1 MRARA
6 AESGHGG
13 SGSAALAV
21 LWPLLAWPLAPST
34 VWASPEQPSAATVPA
49 ATMPAVA
56 TAPGEIAEPQDEA
69 AETVYVTPTMPD
81 RIGRIMAPVFV
92 NGQGPYPFV
101 IDTGAS
107 RSVLAPR
114 LAERL
119 GLVPDPSRTLELR
132 GMTGSATVPTLLV
145 ERLEAGDLKLAN
157 QRLPVIAPSVFA
169 DADGILGIDGL
180 KNMCLRA
187 SFTASEVS
195 ITRKGCPMS
204 VRDWPRASATLRFG
218 GLVLVKARLG
228 GLRVQAIIDTGA
240 ERSLGNSALLEAL
253 ELEPTSDD
261 PRDATTVL
269 GATEHRVPGRIVPV
283 SKLNLGEFEVTD
295 LDVTFGDFDVFRL
308 WGLEQHPAIVLGM
321 DVIGQAEGIAIDY
334 RRAEIRVLPRGSGEF
349 KGLERRAAPGRLPR
363 SQ

>member
-1 MRARA
+1 MRDPA
-6 AESGHGG
+6 AESGRDGNG
-13 SGSAALAV
+13 TVPLAVFSLMPWLLFASLAAWAGPAPQPAGASPAAEKPADSAAE
-21 LWPLLAWPLAPST
+21 PL
-34 VWASPEQPSAATVPA
+34 E
-49 ATMPAVA
+49 
-56 TAPGEIAEPQDEA
+56 EA
-69 AETVYVTPTMPD
+69 AETVYVTPTAPD

-92 NGQGPYPFV
+92 NGQGPYAFV

-107 RSVLAPR
+107 RSVLAPK

-119 GLVPDPSRTLELR
+119 ALVPDPSRTLELR

-145 ERLEAGDLKLAN
+145 ERLQAGDLKLAN

-180 KNMCLRA
+180 KNLCLRA
-187 SFTASEVS
+187 SFTESEVS

-218 GLVLVKARLG
+218 GLVMVKARLG
-228 GLRVQAIIDTGA
+228 GHRVMAIVDTGA
-240 ERSLGNSALLEAL
+240 ERSLGNLALLQVL
-253 ELEPTSDD
+253 GLQPTSDD

-269 GATEHRVPGRIVPV
+269 GATEHRVPGRIVQV

-308 WGLEQHPAIVLGM
+308 WGLEQQPAIVLGM
-321 DVIGQAEGIAIDY
+321 DVIGLAEGIAIDY
-334 RRAEIRVLPRGSGEF
+334 RRAEFRVLPRGDGKF
-349 KGLERRAAPGRLPR
+349 KGLDRRAPTGRLPR

>member
-1 MRARA
+1 MRNPA
-6 AESGHGG
+6 AESGRGG
-13 SGSAALAV
+13 SGTAAIAV
-21 LWPLLAWPLAPST
+21 CFLMLWLPLAPSPG
-34 VWASPEQPSAATVPA
+34 WAAPALQPAGALPAAEKAADSAADPL
-49 ATMPAVA
+49 
-56 TAPGEIAEPQDEA
+56 EEA
-69 AETVYVTPTMPD
+69 AEPVYVTPTAPD

-92 NGQGPYPFV
+92 NGQGPYAFV

-107 RSVLAPR
+107 RSVLAPK

-119 GLVPDPSRTLELR
+119 ALVPDPSRTLELR

-187 SFTASEVS
+187 SFTESEVS

-218 GLVLVKARLG
+218 GLVMVKARLG
-228 GLRVQAIIDTGA
+228 GNRVMAIIDTGA
-240 ERSLGNSALLEAL
+240 ERSLGNLALLQAL
-253 ELEPTSDD
+253 GLEPTSDD

-269 GATEHRVPGRIVPV
+269 GATEHRVPGRIVQV

-334 RRAEIRVLPRGSGEF
+334 RRAEIRVLPRGSGGF
-349 KGLERRAAPGRLPR
+349 KGLDRRAAPGRLPR
-363 SQ
+363 SH

>member
-1 MRARA
+1 MMF
-6 AESGHGG
+6 G
-13 SGSAALAV
+13 
-21 LWPLLAWPLAPST
+21 LAWAPAT
-34 VWASPEQPSAATVPA
+34 GLASPEQVPA
-49 ATMPAVA
+49 ATEPSAAVPAAA
-56 TAPGEIAEPQDEA
+56 TTTGELAESQDEV
-69 AETVYVTPTMPD
+69 AEVVYVTPTMPD

-107 RSVLAPR
+107 RSVLAPK

-119 GLVPDPSRTLELR
+119 GLVPDPSRMLELR

-187 SFTASEVS
+187 SFTEAEVS
-195 ITRKGCPMS
+195 ITRKSCPMS

-218 GLVLVKARLG
+218 GLVMVKARLG
-228 GLRVQAIIDTGA
+228 GHRIMAIIDTGA
-240 ERSLGNSALLEAL
+240 ERSLGNLALLQIL
-253 ELEPTSDD
+253 GLEPTSDD

-269 GATEHRVPGRIVPV
+269 GATEHRVPGRIVQV

-334 RRAEIRVLPRGSGEF
+334 RRAEFRVLPRGDGKF
-349 KGLERRAAPGRLPR
+349 KGLDRRAPTGRLPR